1 MACVIHGS
9 GCLPPNA
16 AKLFV
21 SYDLAVAPVVGDPLF
36 GACVMVCQVVSL
48 AASWATAIHSYGAGE
63 EAFEDF
69 VSCVS

>member
-1 MACVIHGS
+1 MAFAIHSS
-9 GCLPPNA
+9 GCPSPSA

-21 SYDLAVAPVVGDPLF
+21 SSDLAVAPVVGDPLP
-36 GACVMVCQVVSL
+36 GACDMVCQVVSL